1 MFNMRKINVH
11 PHLKM
16 RMEERGVSIEE
27 IEITLEKGFATSDAK
42 PGTYGKSFIFPY
54 NKEWCGKFFS
64 EKEVT
69 IYYKEVEEEIIV
81 LTVIARYGNFSQTE
95 EKNEI

>member
-1 MFNMRKINVH
+1 
-11 PHLKM
+11 M

-27 IEITLEKGFATSDAK
+27 IEVTLEKGFAASDAK

-54 NKEWCGKFFS
+54 NKKWCSKYFP

-69 IYYKEVEEEIIV
+69 VYYKVVEEEIVV
-81 LTVIARYGNFSQTE
+81 LTVIARYGKFSETE
-95 EKNEI
+95 EKR